1 MQIAGLSAYTR
12 KYKGGSF
19 YLETV
24 ALKTE
29 DRFGTFPG
37 DSSYQTFPENND
49 WFSSTVLWHATT
61 TTFDFMTSR
70 SVKTGFTV
78 QTQTNTALRRV
89 ALASLLQN

>member
-49 WFSSTVLWHATT
+49 
-61 TTFDFMTSR
+61 
-70 SVKTGFTV
+70 
-78 QTQTNTALRRV
+78 
-89 ALASLLQN
+89 